1 MAGHEK
7 ELYFAHSLDIAWI
20 IALWHWI
27 HGGDPL
33 RDEQTAETTEL
44 LARGL
49 VGHLGCAKPE
59 TPKDAVE
66 KLAKLGMKII
76 LHADGKPIEIQSTK
90 EFYEVSLRLGG
101 LLQKTC
107 VRLNDGS
114 TFCWVGRFSPPWFV
128 KAQNA

>member
-33 RDEQTAETTEL
+33 REEQTAETTEL

-49 VGHLGCAKPE
+49 VGHLNGAKTE
-59 TPKDAVE
+59 APKDAVE
-66 KLAKLGMKII
+66 RMAKLGIKVIV
-76 LHADGKPIEIQSTK
+76 HADGKPREIQSTE
-90 EFYEVSLRLGG
+90 EFYEINLRVP
-101 LLQKTC
+101 LQKTC
-107 VRLNDGS
+107 VRLSDGS

-128 KAQNA
+128 KAQTA